1 MLLSDQT
8 DVKDDDKTDQSLL
21 HRLKII
27 CDKSLTPFAPMS
39 VAADI
44 MTTQVKTL
52 NMDNSVKACL
62 KLMKD
67 NKIRHAVVTD
77 KPFEGDRT
85 PHFVGIVSQRDV
97 LRISA
102 RKPAKKTGG
111 NIDPQ
116 AMKQLLSQIVVRTPL
131 SAGPQTPIPE
141 IIAVMIE
148 NHIDIVPVLENEKLL
163 GIITT
168 VDIIMLYVRLDHILQ
183 TLCSKGIKKANIDL
197 TQLTAEQIQLLF
209 LTVFQMVRDIMT
221 TDVICLEPDD
231 SLAKAMEVFR
241 ENSFRHAMVID
252 ESGTVAG
259 IVSDRDI
266 LRNLPFAG
274 RRPPGP
280 SKRSRDYLF
289 KILPGTKVPNLTI
302 ADIMTT
308 RLKHLRPDSSMRD
321 AANRM
326 RESKIECLPIID
338 EQKKL
343 CGIVTITDLMR
354 SLLDI
359 YQA

>member
-1 MLLSDQT
+1 MLLSDQA
-8 DVKDDDKTDQSLL
+8 DIKDLDEAHPSLL
-21 HRLKII
+21 DWLKII
-27 CDKSLTPFAPMS
+27 CDKSLIPFAPMS

-44 MTTQVKTL
+44 MTAQVKTL

-77 KPFEGDRT
+77 KPLEGDKT
-85 PHFVGIVSQRDV
+85 PRFVGIVSQRDV

-102 RKPAKKTGG
+102 RKPAKKDKE

-116 AMKQLLSQIVVRTPL
+116 AMRQLLGQIVVRNPR
-131 SAGPQTPIPE
+131 SAGPSTPIPE
-141 IIAVMIE
+141 IIAAMTD
-148 NHIDIVPVLENEKLL
+148 NHIDIVPVLEDEKLL
-163 GIITT
+163 GIVTT
-168 VDIIMLYVRLDHILQ
+168 VDIIKLYVRLDHVLQ
-183 TLCSKGIKKANIDL
+183 TLCSKGIKKVNIDL
-197 TQLTAEQIQLLF
+197 TPLTPEQIQLLF

-221 TDVICLEPDD
+221 TDVICLGPED
-231 SLAKAMEVFR
+231 SLAKAMEVFQ

-252 ESGTVAG
+252 VDETVVG

-289 KILPGTKVPNLTI
+289 KILPGTKVPDLTI

-308 RLKHLRPDSSMRD
+308 RLKHLLPGSSTRD
-321 AANRM
+321 AANKM
-326 RESKIECLPIID
+326 REMKIECLPIID

-343 CGIVTITDLMR
+343 CGIVTITDVMR